1 MSSNHNTPSD
11 PDLLRLA
18 VELNREQLKEL
29 KSAIPPSH
37 SPSLMSLVSNL
48 QATPRSDEVAMIFC
62 IQALGQTG
70 EPAVLS
76 SMLSVAT
83 SRSKEIRKAV
93 AIALAN
99 VHHPLSAYLLLPML
113 LDSSARVRKTAMR
126 ALMHLGQP
134 FTAESILAAATS
146 ELMLQQ
152 VFSECLQQ
160 VGWQQQKMLV
170 EAFEAA
176 SGQTTSDTPEDLHQH
191 FASPRT
197 RSLWENY
204 AILSQSADVIA
215 SSCADGQCQEDEA
228 EQASSEDT
236 SSQEYSEE
244 VCEAES
250 EDDATATDES
260 GTEEPEV
267 DTPLIAVD
275 EAESVLK
282 RTQRGAVSRSYGN
295 RRSSV
300 SKPVSMRS
308 ASTLSVSRRTRT
320 ARVTS
325 TFGSFDDSFV
335 PGSTETH
342 VAPVANESAASQDE
356 QKDTS
361 PARQEPTY
369 SEWFYE
375 KFLKT
380 RSATFIFAFY
390 LHLLLLLL
398 MATVYLA
405 APEALAPFSFNAI
418 LSDEEYSDTGY
429 VDLAEAE
436 LDFSE
441 MEMSSV
447 DPEVSDLAVST
458 ELPIVAESTMV
469 TLPSMFQSGEAS
481 STAAA
486 VAVAGPAPNDNAQ
499 HRVPAG
505 AVTAGSFSVWTVP
518 DNPDPGEPYK
528 IVIQMRVP
536 DGTDKYSISDL
547 EGVVVGSDGYQKMI
561 PGGLRGFLPVING
574 RVQMEVHIV
583 SADEDVEDTV
593 FIRSR
598 LLREA
603 QRLQIR
609 F

>member
-1 MSSNHNTPSD
+1 MSSNNNAPTD
-11 PDLLRLA
+11 TDLLRLA
-18 VELNREQLKEL
+18 AELNREQLKEL

-48 QATPRSDEVAMIFC
+48 QATPRSDEVARIFC

-83 SRSKEIRKAV
+83 SQSKEIRKAV

-99 VHHPLSAYLLLPML
+99 IHHPLSAYLLLPML
-113 LDSSARVRKTAMR
+113 LDTSARVRKTAMR

-160 VGWQQQKMLV
+160 LGWQQQKMLV
-170 EAFEAA
+170 GAFEAA
-176 SGQTTSDTPEDLHQH
+176 SGQTASDAPEDLHQH
-191 FASPRT
+191 LTSPRA

-204 AILSQSADVIA
+204 SILSQSADVIA
-215 SSCADGQCQEDEA
+215 SSCAEGQCQQDEA
-228 EQASSEDT
+228 EQESSEDT

-250 EDDATATDES
+250 DDDVTATDEND
-260 GTEEPEV
+260 V

-275 EAESVLK
+275 EAESVLS
-282 RTQRGAVSRSYGN
+282 RTQRGPASRSYGI
-295 RRSSV
+295 RRSTV
-300 SKPVSMRS
+300 SKPASIRS
-308 ASTLSVSRRTRT
+308 ASTLSVNRRTRT
-320 ARVTS
+320 ARVTPTS
-325 TFGSFDDSFV
+325 GSFDDSFV
-335 PGSTETH
+335 PGSVEAIVT
-342 VAPVANESAASQDE
+342 PVANESTASQDE
-356 QKDTS
+356 QKDTT
-361 PARQEPTY
+361 PAQQEPTY

-375 KFLKT
+375 RFLKT
-380 RSATFIFAFY
+380 RSATFVLAFY
-390 LHLLLLLL
+390 LHVLLLLL

-405 APEALAPFSFNAI
+405 APESLTPFSFNAI

-486 VAVAGPAPNDNAQ
+486 VAVGGPVANDNAQ

-505 AVTAGSFSVWTVP
+505 AITAGSFSVWTVP

-561 PGGLRGFLPVING
+561 PGGLKGFLPVING
-574 RVQMEVHIV
+574 KVQMEVHVV

>member
-1 MSSNHNTPSD
+1 MSSNTNAPTD
-11 PDLLRLA
+11 TDLLRLA

-48 QATPRSDEVAMIFC
+48 QATPRSDEVARIFC

-99 VHHPLSAYLLLPML
+99 IHHPLSAYLLLPML
-113 LDSSARVRKTAMR
+113 LDTSARVRKTAMR

-176 SGQTTSDTPEDLHQH
+176 SGQTASDTPEELHQH
-191 FASPRT
+191 LTSART

-204 AILSQSADVIA
+204 SILSQSADVIA
-215 SSCADGQCQEDEA
+215 SSCAEGQCQEDEA
-228 EQASSEDT
+228 EQDTSEDT
-236 SSQEYSEE
+236 SPQEYSEE
-244 VCEAES
+244 VCQAGS
-250 EDDATATDES
+250 DDDATATDEND
-260 GTEEPEV
+260 V

-275 EAESVLK
+275 EAKSVLS
-282 RTQRGAVSRSYGN
+282 RTQRGAASRSYGI

-300 SKPVSMRS
+300 SKPVSFRS

-320 ARVTS
+320 ARVTP

-335 PGSTETH
+335 PNSTEAS
-342 VAPVANESAASQDE
+342 VAPMAHESVESPDE
-356 QKDTS
+356 QKDTT
-361 PARQEPTY
+361 PAQQEPTY

-375 KFLKT
+375 RFLKT
-380 RSATFIFAFY
+380 RSATFVFAFY

-405 APEALAPFSFNAI
+405 APESLTPFSFNAI

-469 TLPSMFQSGEAS
+469 ALPSMFQTGEAS

-486 VAVAGPAPNDNAQ
+486 VAVGGPAANNNAQ

-505 AVTAGSFSVWTVP
+505 AITAGSFSVWTVP

-561 PGGLRGFLPVING
+561 PGGLKGFLPVING
-574 RVQMEVHIV
+574 KVQMEVHIV

>member
-1 MSSNHNTPSD
+1 MSSNNNAPTD
-11 PDLLRLA
+11 TDLLRLA

-48 QATPRSDEVAMIFC
+48 RAIPRSDELARIFC

-83 SRSKEIRKAV
+83 SRSREIRKAV

-99 VHHPLSAYLLLPML
+99 IHHPLSAYLLLPML
-113 LDSSARVRKTAMR
+113 LDTSARVRKTAMR

-146 ELMLQQ
+146 DLMLQQ

-160 VGWQQQKMLV
+160 LGWQQQKILV
-170 EAFEAA
+170 GAFEAA
-176 SGQTTSDTPEDLHQH
+176 SGQTASDTPEDLHQH
-191 FASPRT
+191 LTSPRT

-204 AILSQSADVIA
+204 SILSQSADVIA
-215 SSCADGQCQEDEA
+215 SSCAEGQWQEDDA
-228 EQASSEDT
+228 EQESFEST
-236 SSQEYSEE
+236 SPQEYSEE
-244 VCEAES
+244 VFEAS
-250 EDDATATDES
+250 SDDDATAMDEND
-260 GTEEPEV
+260 V

-275 EAESVLK
+275 EAESVLA
-282 RTQRGAVSRSYGN
+282 RTQRGPASRSYGV

-300 SKPVSMRS
+300 SKPVSIRS

-320 ARVTS
+320 ARVTP
-325 TFGSFDDSFV
+325 TYGSFDNSVV
-335 PGSTETH
+335 PGSVEAS
-342 VAPVANESAASQDE
+342 VAPVANESAGSQDE
-356 QKDTS
+356 QKDTT
-361 PARQEPTY
+361 PAQQEPTY

-375 KFLKT
+375 RFLKT
-380 RSATFIFAFY
+380 RSATFVLAFY
-390 LHLLLLLL
+390 LHVLLLLL
-398 MATVYLA
+398 MATVYLS
-405 APEALAPFSFNAI
+405 APESLTPFSFNAI

-441 MEMSSV
+441 MEMSSI
-447 DPEVSDLAVST
+447 DPDVSDLAVST
-458 ELPIVAESTMV
+458 KLPIPAESTMV
-469 TLPSMFQSGEAS
+469 ALPSMFQTGEAP

-486 VAVAGPAPNDNAQ
+486 VAVGGPAANENAQ
-499 HRVPAG
+499 HQVPAG
-505 AVTAGSFSVWTVP
+505 AITAGSFSVWTVP

-561 PGGLRGFLPVING
+561 PGGLKGFLPVING
-574 RVQMEVHIV
+574 KVQMEVHIV